1 MNKKFAEE
9 WKELKAKQ
17 EKRKAY
23 MREYMKT
30 NRAKGIHKPHKP
42 RYVKTWSNKTIEM
55 SYDARTLFDMLNKAN
70 VERLKLVE
78 KYEKAIDRLTKI
90 IEKNQREIRSK
101 DDLLGKYQLS
111 QEYLAKLIQEQTIDI
126 DDYQD
131 KIRALGI
138 QITSYEKKFN

>member
-23 MREYMKT
+23 MRDYMKT
-30 NRAKGIHKPHKP
+30 SRAKGIHNPHKP

-111 QEYLAKLIQEQTIDI
+111 QEYLAKLIQEQSNDI
-126 DDYQD
+126 EDYQD
-131 KIRALGI
+131 NIRALGI

>member
-1 MNKKFAEE
+1 
-9 WKELKAKQ
+9 
-17 EKRKAY
+17 
-23 MREYMKT
+23 
-30 NRAKGIHKPHKP
+30 
-42 RYVKTWSNKTIEM
+42 
-55 SYDARTLFDMLNKAN
+55 MLNKAN

-111 QEYLAKLIQEQTIDI
+111 QEYLAKLIQEQSNDI
-126 DDYQD
+126 EDYQD

>member
-1 MNKKFAEE
+1 
-9 WKELKAKQ
+9 
-17 EKRKAY
+17 
-23 MREYMKT
+23 
-30 NRAKGIHKPHKP
+30 
-42 RYVKTWSNKTIEM
+42 M

-101 DDLLGKYQLS
+101 DDLLVKYQLS

>member
-1 MNKKFAEE
+1 MTL
-9 WKELKAKQ
+9 ELV
-17 EKRKAY
+17 
-23 MREYMKT
+23 
-30 NRAKGIHKPHKP
+30 
-42 RYVKTWSNKTIEM
+42 RYVEQSKCRKT
-55 SYDARTLFDMLNKAN
+55 KASW
-70 VERLKLVE
+70 

-101 DDLLGKYQLS
+101 DDLLVKYQLS
-111 QEYLAKLIQEQTIDI
+111 QEYLAKLIQEQSIDI

>member
-1 MNKKFAEE
+1 
-9 WKELKAKQ
+9 
-17 EKRKAY
+17 
-23 MREYMKT
+23 
-30 NRAKGIHKPHKP
+30 
-42 RYVKTWSNKTIEM
+42 
-55 SYDARTLFDMLNKAN
+55 MLNKAN

-101 DDLLGKYQLS
+101 DDLLVKYQLS

>member
-1 MNKKFAEE
+1 
-9 WKELKAKQ
+9 
-17 EKRKAY
+17 
-23 MREYMKT
+23 
-30 NRAKGIHKPHKP
+30 
-42 RYVKTWSNKTIEM
+42 
-55 SYDARTLFDMLNKAN
+55 MLNKAN

-101 DDLLGKYQLS
+101 DDLLVKYQLS
-111 QEYLAKLIQEQTIDI
+111 QEYLAKLIQEQSIDI

>member
-42 RYVKTWSNKTIEM
+42 RYVKNWSNKTIEM

-101 DDLLGKYQLS
+101 DDLLVKYQLS

>member
-1 MNKKFAEE
+1 
-9 WKELKAKQ
+9 
-17 EKRKAY
+17 
-23 MREYMKT
+23 
-30 NRAKGIHKPHKP
+30 
-42 RYVKTWSNKTIEM
+42 M

-111 QEYLAKLIQEQTIDI
+111 QEYLAKLIQEQSNDI
-126 DDYQD
+126 EDYQD